1 MDKGMRVETRLQQ
14 GLQFGLVAQLV
25 AQLTFNQ
32 LVVGSSPTE
41 PIMKNSEQM
50 QATIEALQKHD
61 KVIIL
66 ANLIVEHWL
75 DGSGNPPKDLIDL
88 YYDKM
93 DEASVS
99 LCYDRLHEQVVTH
112 NGEFYEEIHA
122 KFGLSENK
130 KKNLDST
137 PDLF

>member
-1 MDKGMRVETRLQQ
+1 
-14 GLQFGLVAQLV
+14 
-25 AQLTFNQ
+25 
-32 LVVGSSPTE
+32 
-41 PIMKNSEQM
+41 MKNSEQM

-66 ANLIVEHWL
+66 ASLIVEHWL

-88 YYDKM
+88 YYDKL

-112 NGEFYEEIHA
+112 NGEFYEEMQQQ
-122 KFGLSENK
+122 FGVQK
-130 KKNLDST
+130 KKKKKILDIT